1 MLGNMI
7 SPEEYC
13 REFQGNKC
21 NLKVPI
27 PCNRCG
33 TDLFN
38 KLYPTFIGY
47 LHQRWKMYQRVIRA
61 RLSAKHL

>member
-38 KLYPTFIGY
+38 KLYWTNGIEKICWECEKSNENT
-47 LHQRWKMYQRVIRA
+47 R
-61 RLSAKHL
+61 